1 MRKGAQ
7 RILVYDISLS
17 QSTMLTLLS
26 VSAGGL
32 TFGQFIKKPCVAY
45 RPGASRVP
53 VSETLRTE
61 HVEGPYNR
69 LPAAAT

>member
-1 MRKGAQ
+1 
-7 RILVYDISLS
+7 
-17 QSTMLTLLS
+17 MLTLLS
-26 VSAGGL
+26 VPAGGL